1 MKSEDWEKALSE
13 VLDADAVP
21 SKPLEEFVAAC
32 MAERHGRLSALVEW
46 LSAPRRAVAA
56 TVAGS
61 FALTSVLLLTILF
74 SAKPPAGQ
82 RHAHL
87 ISPQA
92 QMALGLGSIQKG
104 DWENGL

>member
-1 MKSEDWEKALSE
+1 MKSEDWEKALNE

-21 SKPLEEFVAAC
+21 TKSLEEFVAAC
-32 MAERHGRLSALVEW
+32 MVERRGWWSALVEW